1 VIHGAPWTVWF
12 CVTRRELETAARW
25 RGEVGAVPRRSRG
38 ARQTAGLPVRSQ
50 DMALQQSKL
59 SKQRSRMRRAA
70 NRYRGLQPTKC
81 GMCGEAI
88 IPHRVCA
95 KCGHYKGRQVV
106 SVTAE

>member
-1 VIHGAPWTVWF
+1 VEALAGQQI
-12 CVTRRELETAARW
+12 
-25 RGEVGAVPRRSRG
+25 
-38 ARQTAGLPVRSQ
+38 RQMESQ

-70 NRYRGLQPTKC
+70 NRYRGLQPAKC
-81 GMCGEAI
+81 GMCGAPV
-88 IPHRVCA
+88 IPHRVCG